1 MLNVITIDDDR
12 LVNKALEVF
21 LERSDGVN
29 FVGSFLSPLDAV
41 KTIRDEDIHLIFLDV
56 EFPDIS
62 GIDFLD
68 SIPNYCQVVLMSSKK
83 DYAVDAFEFD
93 VTDFIH
99 KPITL
104 ARLIKSI
111 EKVNSNIESD
121 VSVKDKKYIFIKE
134 KSQLIKVD
142 LSEVFLIQ
150 ALGDY
155 VTFQSANKKY
165 IVHSSMKSIE
175 ARIPEEDFV
184 RVHRSFIIN
193 LKHVKSMEDST
204 LAVGDKVIPISKSYR
219 SKLLSRMNIA

>member
-193 LKHVKSMEDST
+193 LKHVKSMED
-204 LAVGDKVIPISKSYR
+204 
-219 SKLLSRMNIA
+219 

>member
-1 MLNVITIDDDR
+1 MLNAITIDDDK

-21 LERSDGVN
+21 LERSEDVN
-29 FVGSFLSPLDAV
+29 FVASFLSPVDAL
-41 KTIRDEDIHLIFLDV
+41 KTIKEKDIHLIFLDV
-56 EFPDIS
+56 EFPEIS

-83 DYAVDAFEFD
+83 DYAADAFDFD

-111 EKVNSNIESD
+111 EKVRSNIENEL
-121 VSVKDKKYIFIKE
+121 SVKDKKYIFIKE
-134 KSQLIKVD
+134 KSQLVKVD
-142 LSEVFLIQ
+142 LSEVYLIQ

-165 IVHSSMKSIE
+165 IVHSSMKAIE
-175 ARIPEEDFV
+175 AKIPEEDFI
-184 RVHRSFIIN
+184 RIHRSYIIN
-193 LKHVKSMEDST
+193 LQHVRSLEDST

-219 SKLLSRMNIA
+219 SKLLSRLNIA

>member
-1 MLNVITIDDDR
+1 MLNAITIDDDK

-21 LERSDGVN
+21 LERSEDVN
-29 FVGSFLSPLDAV
+29 YVASFLSPIDAV
-41 KTIRDEDIHLIFLDV
+41 RTIKEKDIHLIFLDV
-56 EFPDIS
+56 EFPEIS
-62 GIDFLD
+62 GIDFLN

-83 DYAVDAFEFD
+83 DYAVEAFDFD

-111 EKVNSNIESD
+111 EKVKANIQNDLSI
-121 VSVKDKKYIFIKE
+121 KDKKFIFIKE
-134 KSQLIKVD
+134 KSQLVRID
-142 LSEVFLIQ
+142 LSEVYVIQ

-175 ARIPEEDFV
+175 AKIPEDDFI
-184 RVHRSFIIN
+184 RIHRSYIIN
-193 LKHVKSMEDST
+193 LEHVKSMEDST
-204 LAVGDKVIPISKSYR
+204 LAVGDKVVPISKSYR
-219 SKLLSRMNIA
+219 SKLLSRLNIA